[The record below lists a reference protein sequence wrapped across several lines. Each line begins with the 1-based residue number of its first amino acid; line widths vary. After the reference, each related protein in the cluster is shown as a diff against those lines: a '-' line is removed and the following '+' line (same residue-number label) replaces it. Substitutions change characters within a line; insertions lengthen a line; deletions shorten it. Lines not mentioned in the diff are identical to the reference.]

1 MWLSSIAMKRTHL
14 TNSRKARIPAFAL
27 LWLALATLLP
37 NATRAEIFKCVAA
50 DGALTFSQSPCRD
63 EGSKVTVQ
71 KTVGAAADELADC
84 EHARRF
90 ALATAQEMRSGT
102 ESRTVFDR
110 YGGLGALS
118 KGSVSLISYVFQFRT
133 NSDVSVERI
142 SALATSKCQARAFGD
157 VSCEQLP
164 VSFTNRTSGCND
176 NEGPSDDVELAMASA
191 VQLPAPLPEEQREP
205 QRNAALQAQER
216 QARVRDEEQRSQC
229 KQNIK
234 AQIGAI
240 NAQMRSGYSSS
251 LGESLKKK
259 RRALEDRLR
268 DC

>member
-1 MWLSSIAMKRTHL
+1 MKRTQL
-14 TNSRKARIPAFAL
+14 TKSRRTRIPTLAL
-27 LWLALATLLP
+27 LCLALTVLSP
-37 NATRAEIFKCVAA
+37 NTTRAEIFKCVAA
-50 DGALTFSQSPCRD
+50 DGALTFSQSPCRE

-71 KTVGAAADELADC
+71 ETVGGAADEPADC

-102 ESRTVFDR
+102 ESSALFDR

-133 NSDVSVERI
+133 NNDVSVERV

-164 VSFTNRTSGCND
+164 VSFTNQIGGCDDDEKHN
-176 NEGPSDDVELAMASA
+176 DDVELAFASA
-191 VQLPAPLPEEQREP
+191 EPQPAPLQDEQSEP
-205 QRNAALQAQER
+205 QQNAALQAQER
-216 QARVRDEEQRSQC
+216 QARAREEEQRSQC

-234 AQIGAI
+234 AQIGGI

>member
-1 MWLSSIAMKRTHL
+1 MWLSSIAMERTHP
-14 TNSRKARIPAFAL
+14 TKARKALIPALAL
-27 LWLALATLLP
+27 LWLALAALSP
-37 NATRAEIFKCVAA
+37 NTTRAEVFKCVAA

-71 KTVGAAADELADC
+71 ETFGGAADESADC

-90 ALATAQEMRSGT
+90 ALATAQEMRSG
-102 ESRTVFDR
+102 SASSTVFDR
-110 YGGLGALS
+110 YGGLSALS

-133 NSDVSVERI
+133 NNDVSVERV

-164 VSFTNRTSGCND
+164 VSFTNRIGACD
-176 NEGPSDDVELAMASA
+176 GNEEPSDDVELAMASA
-191 VQLPAPLPEEQREP
+191 VQLPAPLPDEQREP
-205 QRNAALQAQER
+205 PRNAALQAQER
-216 QARVRDEEQRSQC
+216 QARVREEEQRSQC

-234 AQIGAI
+234 AQIDGI
-240 NAQMRSGYSSS
+240 NAQMRGGYSSS

>member
-1 MWLSSIAMKRTHL
+1 MAFPKLTTSRKTRSSVLLLLLLSSAMLSPTV
-14 TNSRKARIPAFAL
+14 AL
-27 LWLALATLLP
+27 
-37 NATRAEIFKCVAA
+37 AEIFKCVAA
-50 DGALTFSQSPCRD
+50 DGAITFSQSPCHD

-71 KTVGAAADELADC
+71 KTVASAAIEPANC

-102 ESRTVFDR
+102 DSSTVFDR

-133 NSDVSVERI
+133 NNDVSVERV

-164 VSFTNRTSGCND
+164 VSFTDRIGGCD
-176 NEGPSDDVELAMASA
+176 DDEEHSDDVELAFASA
-191 VQLPAPLPEEQREP
+191 AQQPASLSEEHRE
-205 QRNAALQAQER
+205 QQINAALQAQER
-216 QARVRDEEQRSQC
+216 QARAREEEQRSQC

-234 AQIGAI
+234 AQIGGI

>member
-1 MWLSSIAMKRTHL
+1 MTQTLLTH
-14 TNSRKARIPAFAL
+14 ARAARRAPFAV
-27 LWLALATLLP
+27 LWLALEAVAPDAAL
-37 NATRAEIFKCVAA
+37 AEIFKCVAT
-50 DGALTFSQSPCRD
+50 DGAITFSQSPCRD

-71 KTVGAAADELADC
+71 KTVGGAANEPADC

-102 ESRTVFDR
+102 ESSTVFDR
-110 YGGLGALS
+110 YGGLSALS

-133 NSDVSVERI
+133 NNDVSVERV

-164 VSFTNRTSGCND
+164 VSFTNRIGGCNNIEESSKD
-176 NEGPSDDVELAMASA
+176 TELTLASA
-191 VQLPAPLPEEQREP
+191 AQQPAQPPDKQREL

-216 QARVRDEEQRSQC
+216 QARAREEEQRSQC

-234 AQIGAI
+234 AQIGDI
-240 NAQMRSGYSSS
+240 NSRMRSGYSSS
-251 LGESLKKK
+251 LGETLKKK